1 MAVSAETIAGYF
13 KQLDWPFQQRDDH
26 NWSTGF
32 KGDNYEFNFYVRTTD
47 DWLYVYAPFPVK
59 INAAATANLYE
70 HLLRLNYNMNMAKFM
85 LDDDSDIGL
94 TVEIPNGDLQV
105 GEFEDALRAVCIYM
119 DRNYV
124 ELVRLATDPKAVSS
138 LKPAAT
144 PPATT

>member
-1 MAVSAETIAGYF
+1 MYI
-13 KQLDWPFQQRDDH
+13 
-26 NWSTGF
+26 
-32 KGDNYEFNFYVRTTD
+32 
-47 DWLYVYAPFPVK
+47 YASFPVK
-59 INAAATANLYE
+59 VNDAATSNLHE

-85 LDDDSDIGL
+85 LDDDNDIGL
-94 TVEIPNGDLQV
+94 TVEIPNSDLQV

-144 PPATT
+144 PAATT